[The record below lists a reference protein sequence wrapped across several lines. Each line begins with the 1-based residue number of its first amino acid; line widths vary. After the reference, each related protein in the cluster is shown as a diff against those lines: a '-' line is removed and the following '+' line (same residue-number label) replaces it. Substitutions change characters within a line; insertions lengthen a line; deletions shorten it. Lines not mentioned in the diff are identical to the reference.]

1 MKAIA
6 LVLLLVVAAAATQTY
21 LATPT
26 VEPVTEYVPV
36 LLVRHPI
43 DSTVIRVIS
52 ADSLRFTGIVVYN
65 RNGVICDTVSAYKS
79 EYVKCLTCIDNCN

>member
-6 LVLLLVVAAAATQTY
+6 LVLLLVIAAAATQTY

-26 VEPVTEYVPV
+26 AEPEYKPV

-52 ADSLRFTGIVVYN
+52 ADSLRFTGVVVYN
-65 RNGVICDTVSAYKS
+65 INGVICDTVSAYKS